1 MEYSRR
7 IYSTGTIENRP
18 QSSTSHPPRHLWAS
32 IACSCIVRMSI
43 LSKVSFE
50 FIDSHISYLCK
61 HLILFLMLRAT
72 SETKLARLHK
82 CKFHSRASIPFQFEL
97 IGVFRMLVMNLPRWT
112 YKSEGRWVFEVMWV
126 LLLLCFKPH
135 NRFNMFKFT
144 AEPTRPM
151 SSSCRSN
158 YCWNT
163 RNIRSKH
170 SGFGTCAWALHAR
183 AWTLSNWASS
193 VSSSSTTATL
203 TSRRGA
209 AAPLRLKPCTTCL
222 HVLIVATWRTWHRVP
237 SSRYQELPAMRSRR
251 RTCLNDKASLRA

>member
-1 MEYSRR
+1 
-7 IYSTGTIENRP
+7 
-18 QSSTSHPPRHLWAS
+18 
-32 IACSCIVRMSI
+32 
-43 LSKVSFE
+43 
-50 FIDSHISYLCK
+50 
-61 HLILFLMLRAT
+61 MLRAT

-193 VSSSSTTATL
+193 VSSSSIHDSNLNLPSWRGSPTPTKTMHYMSPRAHCCHLKDL
-203 TSRRGA
+203 TSCAILSISGA
-209 AAPLRLKPCTTCL
+209 ASHAKPSPNLLEWQSFASRITIQPLTFLLSHKEHIPC
-222 HVLIVATWRTWHRVP
+222 P
-237 SSRYQELPAMRSRR
+237 LP
-251 RTCLNDKASLRA
+251 